1 MIVLLITLCVS
12 AFYVRELLREDA
24 R

>member
-1 MIVLLITLCVS
+1 MIVLLITLVVS
-12 AFYVRELLREDA
+12 GYYVRELLREDA

>member
-12 AFYVRELLREDA
+12 GFYVRELLRDDA